1 MIRRHRASTQEP
13 SRILLKALARKGHPN
28 ERFRAFLDLSKKPT
42 DGSFVRVRKR
52 CSLTGRSR
60 GLVHRKTL
68 MDALRMS
75 INGRSSAF
83 QADST
88 GSSPVVRT
96 LQLFPWWNGRHV
108 GFKPRSF

>member
-1 MIRRHRASTQEP
+1 MSSPLQRDMIRRHRASTQEP

-60 GLVHRKTL
+60 GLVHR
-68 MDALRMS
+68 S
-75 INGRSSAF
+75 IPFSRI
-83 QADST
+83 
-88 GSSPVVRT
+88 
-96 LQLFPWWNGRHV
+96 LFKKRASQGLLPMV
-108 GFKPRSF
+108 KKL